1 MAITHAA
8 PGELIDIRALGPN
21 LHQTDSSTLIREEH
35 IEVFRFVLPTGKST
49 PEHTAPGAI
58 TIQCIEGAVE
68 LDALGKKQVLRA
80 GNLVYLAA
88 EEPHSVTAV
97 EDSSLLITI
106 MLKRA

>member
-21 LHQTDSSTLIREEH
+21 LQQTNSSTLVREEH
-35 IEVFRFVLPTGKST
+35 IEVFRYVLLTGKTT
-49 PEHTAPGAI
+49 PEHTAPGAL

-68 LDALGKKQVLRA
+68 LNAFGRKQVLRA

-88 EEPHSVTAV
+88 EEPHAV
-97 EDSSLLITI
+97 KAIEDSSLLITI
-106 MLKRA
+106 MLKRV